1 MLIRNAE
8 IDFLQTATVARQVDV
23 RIAAGRIA
31 EIAAAGSLP
40 ALTGEDVLD
49 AGGAALLPGLHDH
62 HLHLAALAVALD
74 SLPCG
79 PPQVMTAA
87 ALAEAL
93 QARAATTEAHE
104 WIRGIGYHEAVAG
117 EIDRDW
123 LDRIVPQ
130 RPVRIQQRSGRLW
143 IVNSAALELL
153 LAEGSP
159 PSGLE
164 RRAGRA
170 TGRILDADDWLRSR
184 SQSSR
189 RFPSLTRVGRLL
201 AAHGITG
208 VTETTAHNDLAQYRH
223 FAAAHAA
230 GELAQ
235 DILLMGDA
243 SLDALA
249 DEAESAESAEGHG
262 VRRGP
267 LKLHL
272 HEYALP
278 DFGGTV
284 AAIARSH
291 AAGRAVAAHCV
302 TLAELVFA
310 LGALEAAG
318 PHPGDRIEHA
328 AIAPPEVLPLLRAR
342 GVTVVTQPNFIFE
355 RGDAYLQDVP
365 ADEQPWLYRL
375 RGLQAAGIPLAGGV
389 DAPFGELNPWA
400 AMQAAVERRSRGG
413 AILGAEEALT
423 PEAALTLFLGPLAA
437 PGAAP
442 RRIEAGAVADLCL
455 LDRPWAVARNGL
467 AAARVA
473 ATFKLG
479 RLIHAAAEKSHE
491 GVFAPMR

>member
-1 MLIRNAE
+1 MLIGNAE
-8 IDFLQTATVARQVDV
+8 IDFIHAAARRVDV
-23 RIAAGRIA
+23 RIAGGRIVA
-31 EIAAAGSLP
+31 LADAGSLP
-40 ALTGEDVLD
+40 PRADEAVLD

-79 PPQVMTAA
+79 PPQVTTAA

-93 QARAATTEAHE
+93 QARAATTAEHE
-104 WIRGIGYHEAVAG
+104 WIRGIGYHESVAG
-117 EIDRDW
+117 EIDRAW
-123 LDRIVPQ
+123 LDRVVP
-130 RPVRIQQRSGRLW
+130 RHPVRIQQRSGRLW

-153 LAEGSP
+153 LADAAP
-159 PSGLE
+159 PPGLAY
-164 RRAGRA
+164 RA
-170 TGRILDADDWLRSR
+170 GRILDADDWLRGPSR
-184 SQSSR
+184 SSR
-189 RFPSLTRVGRLL
+189 GFPSLARVGRLL

-235 DILLMGDA
+235 DILIMGDA

-249 DEAESAESAEGHG
+249 NMADTAMESGIG

-272 HEYALP
+272 HEHALP
-278 DFGGTV
+278 DFDATV

-318 PHPGDRIEHA
+318 AHPGDRIEHA

-342 GVTVVTQPNFIFE
+342 GVTVVSQPNFIFE
-355 RGDAYLQDVP
+355 RGDTYLREVP
-365 ADEQPWLYRL
+365 AADRPWLYRL
-375 RGLQAAGIPLAGGV
+375 RGLLDAGIPLAGGV
-389 DAPFGELNPWA
+389 DAPFGQVDPWA
-400 AMQAAVERRSRGG
+400 AMQAAVERRSRHGVV
-413 AILGAEEALT
+413 LGAAEALT
-423 PEAALTLFLGPLAA
+423 PEAALALFLAPLSA

-442 RRIEAGAVADLCL
+442 RRIEVGAAADLCL
-455 LDRPWAVARNGL
+455 LDRPWAAARVDL
-467 AAARVA
+467 AAVRVA
-473 ATFKLG
+473 ATLKLG
-479 RLIHAAAEKSHE
+479 RLIHSAAENRTEAFLRPCDNPRS
-491 GVFAPMR
+491 